1 MFPHSVMALKFCIF
15 SIRANSRSAITSMKP
30 GSRMYS
36 EMSLQTCW
44 RGARAVHSG
53 VIKFVNV
60 ILVLILLSGLPA
72 RAAEPLPLPAS
83 TPWDVAALSKTPTH
97 KWLKEDSPVK
107 SLTYRGLPYKG
118 KPTSVFA
125 YYASPTSFGIK
136 ADKSGKFPTLVLV
149 HGGGGKAFPQ
159 WVELWA
165 KRGYAAIA
173 MDHSGRGPDGK
184 RLPDGGPEQGH
195 EQKFATIDEPLENQ
209 WSYHAVANVLLAHS
223 LVRSFEEVDVERTG
237 VTGISWGGYLTC
249 IVAGVDARFKFAM
262 PVYGCG
268 FLRDNSAWRD
278 SEFGKMS
285 ALQSD
290 KWHTLWDPSQ
300 YLASARMPVAFLNGT
315 NDFAY
320 PMDSYAKSCALV
332 RTEKNYS
339 IQLKMRHG
347 HVFDF
352 PEFFV
357 FADQYLKKGT
367 PMPVVSRPAL
377 NDGKISTKVVSST
390 KILTARLHFTTGPH
404 KKNSTR
410 PWTTRDLTLAG
421 NRIEGDGPPD
431 DATAWYVEVTD
442 ERKAVASSEVM
453 TR

>member
-1 MFPHSVMALKFCIF
+1 
-15 SIRANSRSAITSMKP
+15 MKP
-30 GSRMYS
+30 GSRMCS
-36 EMSLQTCW
+36 EMSLQTCL
-44 RGARAVHSG
+44 RGAGAVHSG

-60 ILVLILLSGLPA
+60 ILVLILLSGLPT
-72 RAAEPLPLPAS
+72 RAAEPLPLPVS

-107 SLTYRGLPYKG
+107 SLTYRGLSYKG

-149 HGGGGKAFPQ
+149 HGGGGKAFSQ

-223 LVRSFEEVDVERTG
+223 LVRSFEEVDIERTG

-268 FLRDNSAWRD
+268 FLRDNSAWRN

-285 ALQSD
+285 AAQSD
-290 KWHTLWDPSQ
+290 KWHKLWDPSQ

-347 HVFDF
+347 HLFDF

-357 FADQYLKKGT
+357 FADQYLKKGV

-377 NDGKISTKVVSST
+377 KDGKISTKVVAST

-410 PWTTRDLTLAG
+410 PWTTRDLSLAD

-431 DATAWYVEVTD
+431 DATAYYVEVTD